1 MKGINQIK
9 NAKGFTLIELMI
21 VVAIIGILAAIA
33 LPAYQDYVAKANATN
48 AVASMS
54 GSKIKLAER
63 YSVEGT
69 LDCQARAAA
78 AATATD
84 AAVSALTEI
93 AYCDSTSTV
102 ASGVLSLEVSGV
114 TAKLT
119 GSPDATTGELTWTC
133 ALTGTNGA
141 TIKNCTQS

>member
-54 GSKIKLAER
+54 GSKIKIGER
-63 YSVEGT
+63 YSVYNT
-69 LDCQARAAA
+69 LDCGII
-78 AATATD
+78 
-84 AAVSALTEI
+84 AAVAGTNPALTAI
-93 AYCDSTSTV
+93 AYCKAGGADGIIETT
-102 ASGVLSLEVSGV
+102 VSGI
-114 TAKLT
+114 TATLT
-119 GSPDATTGELTWTC
+119 GAALANGDLGWTC
-133 ALTGTNGA
+133 VLTGTNA
-141 TIKNCTQS
+141 VAIKNCSV

>member
-54 GSKIKLAER
+54 GSKIKVGER
-63 YSVEGT
+63 YSVEST
-69 LDCQARAAA
+69 LNCT
-78 AATATD
+78 ATATD
-84 AAVSALTEI
+84 SDGNTLAAIPYCEGTVVGAITYEEGGITATLTP
-93 AYCDSTSTV
+93 A
-102 ASGVLSLEVSGV
+102 AN
-114 TAKLT
+114 
-119 GSPDATTGELTWTC
+119 ATTGELEWTC
-133 ALTGTNGA
+133 ALTGTGA
-141 TIKNCTQS
+141 VAIKNCTI